1 MTFPAP
7 DIATLSG
14 PALASVIDHTLLKPE
29 ATPDDIARLCD
40 EAVRHQFK
48 AVCVNALYLPDVV
61 RRLAGSPVAACAV
74 IGFPLGA
81 VPTEIK
87 VAETRWVVAQ
97 GAQEVDM
104 VIPVGLLKAGQTDAV
119 RADIAAVKAAC
130 GDVLLKVIIEACL
143 LTDAEKVVACRL
155 SAEAGADYVKT
166 STGFSSGGATEADV
180 ALMRQTVGDALGVKA
195 SGGIRTRETALRMAA
210 AGASRIGASAG
221 VSFL

>member
-7 DIATLSG
+7 KTADLSG
-14 PALASVIDHTLLKPE
+14 PALASVIDHTLLKPD
-29 ATPDDIARLCD
+29 ATPDEIARLCD
-40 EAVRHQFK
+40 EAIRHAFK
-48 AVCVNALYLPDVV
+48 AVCVNALYLPDVA
-61 RRLAGSPVAACAV
+61 RRLAGTPVAACAV

-81 VPTEIK
+81 MPTEVK
-87 VAETRWVVAQ
+87 VAETRWVVAH

-104 VIPVGLLKAGQTDAV
+104 VIPVGLLKAGQLDAV

-130 GDVLLKVIIEACL
+130 GPALLKVIIEACL
-143 LTDAEKVVACRL
+143 LTDAEKVSACRL
-155 SAEAGADYVKT
+155 SVEAGAEYVKT
-166 STGFSSGGATEADV
+166 STGFSSGGATVADV

-195 SGGIRTRETALRMAA
+195 SGGIRTREAALQMVE

>member
-29 ATPDDIARLCD
+29 ATPDDIARLCE

-48 AVCVNALYLPDVV
+48 AVCVNALYLPDVA

-130 GDVLLKVIIEACL
+130 GDALLKVIIEACL
-143 LTDAEKVVACRL
+143 LTDAEKVIACRL